1 MQLFT
6 PGCKTNT
13 QIQAFLQERRCYVV
27 VCLRNG
33 VTALA
38 REVIAITLFTSG
50 RKPILIYKRFCMNGV
65 AVVLFTLETVFLHER
80 QREPQASEWGGGALG
95 PGHRRAGRD
104 PQGVWAPRGWGGPQS
119 RKHCWGSVGIET
131 GPNMFCIR
139 TPSCWGYLF
148 DPG

>member
-80 QREPQASEWGGGALG
+80 QREPQASEWGGGHLARAIGEQAGTRKVCGRLG
-95 PGHRRAGRD
+95 GGVGPSPENTAGAR
-104 PQGVWAPRGWGGPQS
+104 WG
-119 RKHCWGSVGIET
+119 
-131 GPNMFCIR
+131 
-139 TPSCWGYLF
+139 
-148 DPG
+148 